1 MNINLTLSR
10 KNENGD
16 IPTFTFQNLQIDLNQ
31 EYANVAQMKLYD
43 WIKTIDFNNSVLVC
57 FETFRNEIDFKNE
70 VDTILVSHNWDEIVD
85 FCESILGFKYTNDVN
100 FSIFEFESYKDAFEY
115 CIDLRES
122 F

>member
-31 EYANVAQMKLYD
+31 KFANDAQIKFYD
-43 WIKTIDFNNSVLVC
+43 WIETIDLNNSVLVC
-57 FETFRNEIDFKNE
+57 FETFRIERNFRNE
-70 VDTILVSHNWDEIVD
+70 VGAILVSHDWDEITD
-85 FCESILGFKYTNDVN
+85 FFESHLECKFSNDIN

-115 CIDLRES
+115 CIDLREG

>member
-16 IPTFTFQNLQIDLNQ
+16 IPTFTFQNLQIDLSQ
-31 EYANVAQMKLYD
+31 EYANAAQMKLYD

-57 FETFRNEIDFKNE
+57 FETFRVDGDFRNE
-70 VDTILVSHNWDEIVD
+70 VDTILVSSNWDEIVD
-85 FCESILGFKYTNDVN
+85 FCESHLDCKYTYNVD

>member
-57 FETFRNEIDFKNE
+57 FETFRVDRDFRNE
-70 VDTILVSHNWDEIVD
+70 VDTILVSNNWDEIVD
-85 FCESILGFKYTNDVN
+85 FCENHLDCKYTNDVD

>member
-43 WIKTIDFNNSVLVC
+43 WINTIDLNNSVLVC
-57 FETFRNEIDFKNE
+57 FETFRIDGNFRNE
-70 VDTILVSHNWDEIVD
+70 VLAILVSHDWDEIVD
-85 FCESILGFKYTNDVN
+85 YCESILGFKYTNDVN

>member
-31 EYANVAQMKLYD
+31 EFANVAQMKLYD

-57 FETFRNEIDFKNE
+57 FETFRVDGDFRNE
-70 VDTILVSHNWDEIVD
+70 VDTILVSNNWDEIVD
-85 FCESILGFKYTNDVN
+85 FCESHLGCQYTNDVN